1 MTVVLGMDS
10 ATADAV
16 VAVSDGERLLRD
28 ASVGPDDGR
37 PRHAELLLTEVER
50 SVAAAGGWEHI
61 DRIAVGVGPGSF
73 TGLRIGIATA
83 RALAQARELPL
94 VPVSSLAALARGIAE
109 HRDAGG
115 RLPLPVIDARRSQVF
130 AALYGPDG
138 EAILE
143 PMVVS
148 PGELADRLAGQP
160 TALAAGDGA
169 LRFAAELEAA
179 GIPVAPADDAVH
191 RIGGRHVCA
200 LGAADPAPPSDTQS
214 TRIKPVYLRVPDA
227 KRWLDRD
234 QRDPGS

>member
-16 VAVSDGERLLRD
+16 VAVSDGEQLLRD
-28 ASVGPDDGR
+28 VSVAPVDGR
-37 PRHAELLLTEVER
+37 PRHSELLLTEVER

-109 HRDAGG
+109 HRDTDG
-115 RLPLPVIDARRSQVF
+115 RPALPVIDARRSQVF
-130 AALYGPDG
+130 AALHDPDG
-138 EAILE
+138 GTILE
-143 PMVVS
+143 PMVAD
-148 PGELADRLAGQP
+148 PEELAGRLAGQP
-160 TALAAGDGA
+160 AALAAGDGA
-169 LRFAAELEAA
+169 LRFAAELETA
-179 GIPVAPADDAVH
+179 GVAVAPADDAVH
-191 RIGGRHVCA
+191 RIAGRHVCA
-200 LGAADPAPPSDTQS
+200 IGAKADQAPPAQVQ
-214 TRIKPVYLRVPDA
+214 PVYLRVPDA
-227 KRWLDRD
+227 KRWLERD

>member
-109 HRDAGG
+109 PRDAGG
-115 RLPLPVIDARRSQVF
+115 WPQLRHCSDGPDHPVLSRSQ
-130 AALYGPDG
+130 
-138 EAILE
+138 
-143 PMVVS
+143 
-148 PGELADRLAGQP
+148 EL
-160 TALAAGDGA
+160 
-169 LRFAAELEAA
+169 LRFFSRCSSS
-179 GIPVAPADDAVH
+179 H
-191 RIGGRHVCA
+191 R
-200 LGAADPAPPSDTQS
+200 
-214 TRIKPVYLRVPDA
+214 
-227 KRWLDRD
+227 
-234 QRDPGS
+234 